1 MNERNV
7 CIGDVISV
15 GPEVLLQVSLPRQP
29 CFKLNHRFSIKN
41 FAPKTYETSRT
52 GWYYRVLREGEVRAG
67 DELRLVERK
76 WPQWTVERLQQYLHR
91 EKDNFEMNKELSEVE
106 ALGDEARGQFKRRV
120 AKALKTP
127 EAPEPVSWKDF
138 KITSRKV
145 ETPRVI
151 SLIFEAVTPV
161 TQPIGSS
168 FGGHAKIKL
177 PNGLVR
183 SYSLVSGDDD
193 FEVRNKFELGIAL
206 DENSRGGSKYLH
218 ESAKVGDVIQVGS
231 ITSDLK
237 QATMASNH
245 MFIVGGIG
253 ITAFLDFVAGLRSIN
268 YNCQIHFAVRS
279 SDEVPF
285 RDRLDA
291 LGDVVTIYDKTKGER
306 MDIKELIKNM
316 PWNTQLY
323 VCGPNRLME
332 AAKAA
337 VKECGI
343 SNNEVHFEAFAA
355 DISGDPFEVEVTNR
369 SGKVLK
375 VGEEESLLE
384 VLRRE
389 IEDVPSSCEVGNCG
403 TCKVTLKAGRV
414 DHRGTS
420 LTDEDKAGSML
431 SCVSRGIGRIA
442 IEI

>member
-245 MFIVGGIG
+245 LFIAGGIG

-332 AAKAA
+332 AAKTA
-337 VKECGI
+337 VEECGI
-343 SNNEVHFEAFAA
+343 SSNEVHFEAFAA

-375 VGEEESLLE
+375 VGEEESLLD

>member
-1 MNERNV
+1 MTKHMNERNV

-193 FEVRNKFELGIAL
+193 FEVRN
-206 DENSRGGSKYLH
+206 
-218 ESAKVGDVIQVGS
+218 
-231 ITSDLK
+231 
-237 QATMASNH
+237 
-245 MFIVGGIG
+245 
-253 ITAFLDFVAGLRSIN
+253 
-268 YNCQIHFAVRS
+268 
-279 SDEVPF
+279 
-285 RDRLDA
+285 
-291 LGDVVTIYDKTKGER
+291 
-306 MDIKELIKNM
+306 
-316 PWNTQLY
+316 
-323 VCGPNRLME
+323 
-332 AAKAA
+332 
-337 VKECGI
+337 
-343 SNNEVHFEAFAA
+343 
-355 DISGDPFEVEVTNR
+355 
-369 SGKVLK
+369 
-375 VGEEESLLE
+375 
-384 VLRRE
+384 
-389 IEDVPSSCEVGNCG
+389 
-403 TCKVTLKAGRV
+403 
-414 DHRGTS
+414 
-420 LTDEDKAGSML
+420 
-431 SCVSRGIGRIA
+431 
-442 IEI
+442 